1 MAQRRRAREEP
12 APEDQDLGPPADPE
26 SVARKI
32 LLDRL
37 TGQARSRAELAKA
50 LGTKNVPDDVATA
63 VLDRFEEVGLI
74 DDQAFAAAWVESRQ
88 STRKL
93 SRRALAFEL
102 RRKGI
107 DDEVIAE
114 SIDAIDPEYEREL
127 ARNFVDQKLRSTRN
141 LDRQSRYRRL
151 MSALARKGYP
161 SGLSAAVVREAIAAD
176 EVAVGAPGAGE
187 LDEVIRE
194 DFGLD

>member
-1 MAQRRRAREEP
+1 MARRRGRDEP
-12 APEDQDLGPPADPE
+12 ADDRDLGPPADPE
-26 SVARKI
+26 SVARTI

-50 LGTKNVPDDVATA
+50 LDARNVPADVATT
-63 VLDRFEEVGLI
+63 VLDRFEDVGLI

-88 STRKL
+88 STRGL

-114 SIDAIDPEYEREL
+114 SVDAIDPDRERAI
-127 ARNFVDQKLRSTRN
+127 ARRLVDERLRSTRN

-151 MSALARKGYP
+151 TAALARKGYP
-161 SGLSAAVVREAIAAD
+161 PGLSAAVVREAIAAD
-176 EVAVGAPGAGE
+176 ELEHDAPGAGE